1 MHLTEEQ
8 RCLLWLSAAK
18 ITPAHATML
27 AEAYG
32 GVQGVWD
39 AYGSH
44 GGPEFPSQARKALS
58 PLHSRAAMDSLIDRL
73 EQKNVRLLFQGD
85 ERYPSQLAKLD
96 GAPYLLYY
104 AGSLDCLKCPCRAV
118 GTRQPSAYGREM
130 ARMLTRGLCEAGVCV
145 VSGLARGIDLAVHES
160 ALEAGGY
167 TVGVLG
173 SGINVPYPPEHRPL
187 LRRIAGGIGLIL
199 SEYPLDA
206 QPLPY
211 HFPHRNRIISG
222 LSLGV
227 VFVEG
232 RIKSGGI
239 ITVDAA
245 LSQGREVFA
254 VPGCVGTT
262 GAEGRIIFS
271 GRVGASLPAPTTFW
285 RIWALAPGPPHPNR
299 MKWNA

>member
-39 AYGSH
+39 AYGSP

-85 ERYPSQLAKLD
+85 EHYPSRLAKLD

-104 AGSLDCLKCPCRAV
+104 AGSLDCLERPMVALV

-130 ARMLTRGLCEAGVCV
+130 AHMLTRGLCEAGVCV

-167 TVGVLG
+167 TVGQR
-173 SGINVPYPPEHRPL
+173 HQR
-187 LRRIAGGIGLIL
+187 
-199 SEYPLDA
+199 
-206 QPLPY
+206 
-211 HFPHRNRIISG
+211 
-222 LSLGV
+222 
-227 VFVEG
+227 
-232 RIKSGGI
+232 
-239 ITVDAA
+239 A
-245 LSQGREVFA
+245 LSA
-254 VPGCVGTT
+254 
-262 GAEGRIIFS
+262 
-271 GRVGASLPAPTTFW
+271 
-285 RIWALAPGPPHPNR
+285 
-299 MKWNA
+299 

>member
-1 MHLTEEQ
+1 M
-8 RCLLWLSAAK
+8 
-18 ITPAHATML
+18 
-27 AEAYG
+27 
-32 GVQGVWD
+32 
-39 AYGSH
+39 
-44 GGPEFPSQARKALS
+44 
-58 PLHSRAAMDSLIDRL
+58 
-73 EQKNVRLLFQGD
+73 
-85 ERYPSQLAKLD
+85 
-96 GAPYLLYY
+96 
-104 AGSLDCLKCPCRAV
+104 
-118 GTRQPSAYGREM
+118 
-130 ARMLTRGLCEAGVCV
+130 
-145 VSGLARGIDLAVHES
+145 HES

-187 LRRIAGGIGLIL
+187 LRKIAGGIGLIL

-254 VPGCVGTT
+254 VPAAWVQQ
-262 GAEGRIIFS
+262 ARKARIIFS

-285 RIWALAPGPPHPNR
+285 RIWGLGPRPAAPER
-299 MKWNA
+299 IKWNA